1 MILRKLGV
9 SLAVVTVMMTGI
21 TALAT
26 SPAAASAAMRSQPTA
41 ATSIPVPAVYCGY
54 HGAVTPPTVRRGSS
68 GNAVREA
75 QCLLQHW
82 GFDIGPSGV
91 DGSFGART
99 EAAVRDI
106 QGACGIGVD
115 GIVGPVTW
123 NVLRNGC

>member
-1 MILRKLGV
+1 MILHRLGV
-9 SLAVVTVMMTGI
+9 SLAVATAAMTAI
-21 TALAT
+21 TTLVT
-26 SPAAASAAMRSQPTA
+26 SPASAEMRVQPAA
-41 ATSIPVPAVYCGY
+41 ATSLSAQAVYCGY

-75 QCLLQHW
+75 QCLLQYW
-82 GFDIGPSGV
+82 GFDVGPSGV

-99 EAAVRDI
+99 EGAVRDI
-106 QGACGIGVD
+106 QATCGIGVD